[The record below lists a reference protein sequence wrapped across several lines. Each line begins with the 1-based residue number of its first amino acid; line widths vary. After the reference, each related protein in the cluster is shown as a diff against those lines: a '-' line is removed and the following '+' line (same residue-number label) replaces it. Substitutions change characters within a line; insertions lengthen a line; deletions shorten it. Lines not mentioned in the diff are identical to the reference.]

1 MHDIILRNLPM
12 DTAKSIW
19 KALKGS
25 SNIQNIISL
34 RRKLLNIKQ
43 ATNVTIANYIERVMN

>member
-1 MHDIILRNLPM
+1 M

-19 KALKGS
+19 KALKAKYES

-43 ATNVTIANYIERVMN
+43 ATNETIANYIERVII